1 MDVLYKCPSLPLTYV
16 SDFGLGR
23 ILIGIPTSSQALLH
37 RVHPGGQG
45 VLGESWDQQLGWD
58 RKWGTLLS
66 SLSVSDGPELCAL
79 PPALPRPLLHSSLAA
94 QWLHAPQHEN
104 CSLARR
110 NHRGAGKNNPSGLGE
125 LRVQPRNGKVHGQE
139 GYKKLAPL
147 LLSEGIECTI
157 NFESCVALD
166 Y

>member
-1 MDVLYKCPSLPLTYV
+1 MPAVVNRWTCFTSLPLTCV

-45 VLGESWDQQLGWD
+45 VLGESWDQQLSWD

-125 LRVQPRNGKVHGQE
+125 LKEYNPGMGRFMDRRVTKSWHH
-139 GYKKLAPL
+139 YYFL
-147 LLSEGIECTI
+147 I
-157 NFESCVALD
+157 
-166 Y
+166 